1 MTRFVVNGDTRDVA
15 AHPPRSLLHVL
26 REELGLTGAK
36 YGCGEGAC
44 GACTVLVDGAATRA
58 CVTPLAEVAGRRV
71 TTVEGLSAGGVLH
84 PVQRALVA
92 EAAFQ
97 CAYCTPGMV
106 MAAVPLLEGNA
117 DPTDDEMRS
126 ALDGNICRCG
136 AYARIL
142 AAVRHA
148 AKGDARPPAAA
159 TSPPEAA
166 ATSPPDDE
174 TPDVETPGG
183 QLEHAP
189 ASPWDL
195 AGDDEAL
202 FDRLGDGLLVVP
214 DDAGAA
220 WLHVGADGQNTVASG
235 KVEVGQGSTAE
246 LIRLASEE
254 LRAPAS
260 SVRALLGD
268 TDFTPYDAG
277 TYGSLTT
284 PEVVPDVRAAAA
296 TAREALLRIA
306 ADEWGTDVAALTAND
321 ACVTSADG
329 TRSASYSELVSGMR
343 RVEPVASD
351 ATLTP
356 PDQWR
361 LAGTRAPV
369 TDGTD
374 AVTGRRMYTTD
385 LSLPDMLHGKVL
397 RPPAFGATLRSVDTS
412 AATAIPGVNVVRDGD
427 FIGVVAPDPLVAAD
441 AVTRIHAEWD
451 LASQPGN
458 ADLESHL
465 RAHPVTVEGWDGGF
479 RDETGDVDRALASAP
494 VRLDATYTTAYIA
507 HQPLETRAALAH
519 WAGDRLTVWT
529 GTQRPFGV
537 REELAEA
544 LGIGEEQVR
553 VIVPPTGGAYGGKH
567 TGECALEAARL
578 ARAAGRPVKVRWTR
592 EEETTWGYFRPA
604 AVIDIRSGA
613 RTDGTLT
620 AWEFTNLNSGGRAIE
635 PPYRVSNRRITY
647 QPADSPLLQGSYRAL
662 SATANTFARESH
674 VDELAHRLGVD
685 PVEWRLHHLTDDR
698 LAAVL
703 QAAADRAGW
712 MPDVHADA
720 GGRGMGIA
728 CCVEKDSRVATCVEV
743 RAAPGDPLEIL
754 RIVTAFEC
762 GAILDPANLANQV
775 EGALVMGLGGALFE
789 AIQFADGRVTSAA
802 QSQYQ
807 VPRFHDLPPIEVVL
821 LNRPDLPSA
830 GAGETPIVALA
841 PAIANAIFA
850 ACGVRLRSLPLV
862 PDGRVPNPA

>member
-1 MTRFVVNGDTRDVA
+1 MITIVVNGDTRDVA
-15 AHPPRSLLHVL
+15 TDPPRSLLHVL
-26 REELGLTGAK
+26 REELGLTGPK

-44 GACTVLVDGAATRA
+44 GACTVLVGGAATRA
-58 CVTPLAEVAGRRV
+58 CVTPLADVAGRTV
-71 TTVEGLSAGGVLH
+71 TTVEGLAVGGVLH
-84 PVQRALVA
+84 SVQRAFVA

-97 CAYCTPGMV
+97 CGYCTPGMV
-106 MAAVPLLEGNA
+106 MAGVALLEGNA

-136 AYARIL
+136 AHARIL
-142 AAVRHA
+142 AALRHA
-148 AKGDARPPAAA
+148 AQGEARPQAAA
-159 TSPPEAA
+159 TSPPE
-166 ATSPPDDE
+166 
-174 TPDVETPGG
+174 VETPAS
-183 QLEHAP
+183 QLEHQR

-195 AGDDEAL
+195 ARDDEAL
-202 FDRLGDGLLVVP
+202 FDRFGDGLLVVP
-214 DDAGAA
+214 DDVGGA
-220 WLHVGADGQNTVASG
+220 WLHVGADGRNTVASG
-235 KVEVGQGSTAE
+235 KVEMGQGSRAE

-254 LRAPAS
+254 LSAPAS

-277 TYGSLTT
+277 TFGSLTT

-306 ADEWGTDVAALTAND
+306 ADGWGTDVADLTAAD

-329 TRSASYSELVSGMR
+329 TRSASYAELVSGTQR
-343 RVEPVASD
+343 IEPVNAE
-351 ATLTP
+351 AALTP
-356 PDQWR
+356 PDHWR
-361 LAGTRAPV
+361 LAGTQASV
-369 TDGTD
+369 TEGTD

-385 LSLPDMLHGKVL
+385 LSLPDMRHGKVL
-397 RPPAFGATLRSVDTS
+397 RLPAFGATLRSVDTS
-412 AATAIPGVNVVRDGD
+412 AAAAIPGVSVVRDGD

-441 AVTRIHAEWD
+441 AVTRIHAEWN

-458 ADLESHL
+458 ADLVSHL
-465 RAHPVTVEGWDGGF
+465 RAHPVTVEGWGGGF
-479 RDETGDVDRALASAP
+479 RDETGDVESALASAP

-507 HQPLETRAALAH
+507 HQPPETRAALAH
-519 WAGDRLTVWT
+519 WSGGRLTVWT

-544 LGIGEEQVR
+544 FGIGEEPVR

-567 TGECALEAARL
+567 TGDCALEAARL

-592 EEETTWGYFRPA
+592 EEEATWGYFRPA

-620 AWEFTNLNSGGRAIE
+620 AWEFTNLNSGARAIE
-635 PPYRVSNRRITY
+635 PPYRVANRRINY
-647 QPADSPLLQGSYRAL
+647 QPADSPLRQGSYRAL

-674 VDELAHRLGVD
+674 VDELAHRLDVD
-685 PVEWRLHHLTDDR
+685 PLEWRLRHLTDVR
-698 LAAVL
+698 LKAVL

-712 MPDVHADA
+712 TQALHGDPP
-720 GGRGMGIA
+720 GRGMGIA
-728 CCVEKDSRVATCVEV
+728 CSVEKDSRVATCVEV

-754 RIVTAFEC
+754 RIVTVFEC
-762 GAILDPANLANQV
+762 GAILDPDHLANQV

-789 AIQFADGRVTSAA
+789 AIQSADGRVINAA
-802 QSQYQ
+802 QSQYR

-850 ACGVRLRSLPLV
+850 ASGIRLRSLPLV

>member
-1 MTRFVVNGDTRDVA
+1 MTRIVVNGDTRDIA
-15 AHPPRSLLHVL
+15 ADPPRSLLHVL
-26 REELGLTGAK
+26 REELGLTGPK
-36 YGCGEGAC
+36 YGCGEGVC

-58 CVTPLAEVAGRRV
+58 CVTRLAEVAGRTV
-71 TTVEGLSAGGVLH
+71 TTVEGLAAGGVLH
-84 PVQRALVA
+84 SVQHAFVA

-97 CAYCTPGMV
+97 CAYCTTGMV
-106 MAAVPLLEGNA
+106 MAAVALLEGNA

-142 AAVRHA
+142 AALRHA
-148 AKGDARPPAAA
+148 AQGEARPQ
-159 TSPPEAA
+159 AA
-166 ATSPPDDE
+166 ATSPPDVE
-174 TPDVETPGG
+174 TPDG
-183 QLEHAP
+183 QLEHAR

-195 AGDDEAL
+195 ARDDEAL

-214 DDAGAA
+214 DDEGRA
-220 WLHVGADGQNTVASG
+220 WLHVGADGRNTVASG
-235 KVEVGQGSTAE
+235 KVEMGQGSTAE

-268 TDFTPYDAG
+268 TDFTPYDEG

-284 PEVVPDVRAAAA
+284 PEVVPDVRATAA

-306 ADEWGTDVAALTAND
+306 ADGWGTDVAALTAAD
-321 ACVTSADG
+321 ACVTSVDG
-329 TRSASYSELVSGMR
+329 TRSASYAELVSEMR
-343 RVEPVASD
+343 RIEPVASE
-351 ATLTP
+351 AALTA
-356 PDQWR
+356 PDHWR
-361 LAGTRAPV
+361 LAGTRTPV

-412 AATAIPGVNVVRDGD
+412 AAAAIPGVRVVRDGD

-451 LASQPGN
+451 LAGQPGN
-458 ADLESHL
+458 ADLVSHL
-465 RAHPVTVEGWDGGF
+465 RAHPITVEGWDGGF

-494 VRLDATYTTAYIA
+494 VRLDATYTTAYLA

-519 WAGDRLTVWT
+519 WAGGRLTVWT

-544 LGIGEEQVR
+544 FGIGEEMVR
-553 VIVPPTGGAYGGKH
+553 VIVPPTGSAFGGKH
-567 TGECALEAARL
+567 TGEASLEAARL

-620 AWEFTNLNSGGRAIE
+620 AWEFTNLNSGARAIE
-635 PPYRVSNRRITY
+635 PPYRVSNRRIKY
-647 QPADSPLLQGSYRAL
+647 QPADSPLRQGSYRAL

-674 VDELAHRLGVD
+674 VDEMAHRLGVD
-685 PVEWRLHHLTDDR
+685 PVEWRLRHLTDDR
-698 LAAVL
+698 LTAVL
-703 QAAADRAGW
+703 QAAVDRAGW
-712 MPDVHADA
+712 TRALHADTP
-720 GGRGMGIA
+720 GRGMGIA
-728 CCVEKDSRVATCVEV
+728 CSVEKDSRVATCVEV

-754 RIVTAFEC
+754 RIVTAFDC
-762 GAILDPANLANQV
+762 GAILDPDNLANQV

-789 AIQFADGRVTSAA
+789 AIAFADGRVTNAA
-802 QSQYQ
+802 QSQYP

-850 ACGVRLRSLPLV
+850 ASGVRLRSLPLV

>member
-1 MTRFVVNGDTRDVA
+1 MTRIVVNGDTRDIA
-15 AHPPRSLLHVL
+15 ADPPRSLLHVL
-26 REELGLTGAK
+26 REELGLTGPK

-44 GACTVLVDGAATRA
+44 GACTVLVDGAVTRA
-58 CVTPLAEVAGRRV
+58 CVTGLDEVAGRTV
-71 TTVEGLSAGGVLH
+71 TTVEGLAVGGVLH
-84 PVQRALVA
+84 LVQQAFVA

-106 MAAVPLLEGNA
+106 MAAVALLEGNT
-117 DPTDDEMRS
+117 DPTADEMRS
-126 ALDGNICRCG
+126 ALNGNICRCG

-142 AAVRHA
+142 AALRHA
-148 AKGDARPPAAA
+148 AQGEARPQ
-159 TSPPEAA
+159 AA
-166 ATSPPDDE
+166 ATSPPDVE
-174 TPDVETPGG
+174 TPDG
-183 QLEHAP
+183 QLEHVR

-202 FDRLGDGLLVVP
+202 FDRFGDGLLVVP
-214 DDAGAA
+214 DDEGRA
-220 WLHVGADGQNTVASG
+220 WLHVGANGRNTVASG
-235 KVEVGQGSTAE
+235 KVEMGQGSTAE

-254 LRAPAS
+254 LRAHAS

-268 TDFTPYDAG
+268 TDFTPYDEG

-306 ADEWGTDVAALTAND
+306 ADEWGIDVATLTAAD
-321 ACVTSADG
+321 GCVTSADG
-329 TRSASYSELVSGMR
+329 TRSASYAELVSGMR
-343 RVEPVASD
+343 RIEPVASE
-351 ATLTP
+351 APLTP

-374 AVTGRRMYTTD
+374 AVTGHRMYTTD

-412 AATAIPGVNVVRDGD
+412 EAAAIPGVSVVRDGD
-427 FIGVVAPDPLVAAD
+427 FLGVVAPDPLVAAD

-451 LASQPGN
+451 LVGQPGN
-458 ADLESHL
+458 ADLVSHL
-465 RAHPVTVEGWDGGF
+465 RAHPITVEGWDGGF
-479 RDETGDVDRALASAP
+479 HDETGDVDRALASAP
-494 VRLDATYTTAYIA
+494 VRLDAAYTTAYLA

-519 WAGDRLTVWT
+519 WADGRLTVWT

-544 LGIGEEQVR
+544 FGIGEEMVR
-553 VIVPPTGGAYGGKH
+553 VIVPPTGSAYGGKH
-567 TGECALEAARL
+567 TGDCALEAARL
-578 ARAAGRPVKVRWTR
+578 ARVAGRPVKVRWTR

-620 AWEFTNLNSGGRAIE
+620 AWEFTNLNSGARAIE

-647 QPADSPLLQGSYRAL
+647 QPADSPLRQGSYRAL

-685 PVEWRLHHLTDDR
+685 PLEWRLRHLTDDR

-703 QAAADRAGW
+703 QAAVERAGW
-712 MPDVHADA
+712 RRDVHADA
-720 GGRGMGIA
+720 AGQGMGIA
-728 CCVEKDSRVATCVEV
+728 CSVEKDSRVATCVEV

-754 RIVTAFEC
+754 RIVTAFDC
-762 GAILDPANLANQV
+762 GAILDPDNLANQV

-789 AIQFADGRVTSAA
+789 AIHFADGRVANAA
-802 QSQYQ
+802 QSEYP

-850 ACGVRLRSLPLV
+850 ASGVRLRSLPLV

>member
-1 MTRFVVNGDTRDVA
+1 MTRIVVNGDTRDVA
-15 AHPPRSLLHVL
+15 DDPPRSLLHVL

-36 YGCGEGAC
+36 YGCGEGGC
-44 GACTVLVDGAATRA
+44 GACTVLLDGAATRA
-58 CVTPLAEVAGRRV
+58 CVTPLAEVAGRTV
-71 TTVEGLSAGGVLH
+71 TTVEGLATGGVLH
-84 PVQRALVA
+84 PVQQAFVA

-106 MAAVPLLEGNA
+106 VAAVALLEGNA
-117 DPTDDEMRS
+117 DPTDDEVRS

-136 AYARIL
+136 AHARIL

-148 AKGDARPPAAA
+148 VHGDGRPPAAA
-159 TSPPEAA
+159 TSL
-166 ATSPPDDE
+166 
-174 TPDVETPGG
+174 PDVETPEG
-183 QLEHAP
+183 QVKQAP
-189 ASPWDL
+189 ASPWDIER
-195 AGDDEAL
+195 DDEAL
-202 FDRLGDGLLVVP
+202 FDRFGDGLLVVP

-220 WLHVGADGQNTVASG
+220 WLHVGAHGRNTVASG
-235 KVEVGQGSTAE
+235 KVEVGQGSTDE

-260 SVRALLGD
+260 SLRALLGD

-306 ADEWGTDVAALTAND
+306 ADGWGTDVSALTAKD

-329 TRSASYSELVSGMR
+329 TRSASYAELVSGMR

-351 ATLTP
+351 AALTP

-361 LAGTRAPV
+361 LAGTQMPV
-369 TDGTD
+369 TDLT
-374 AVTGRRMYTTD
+374 AAITGRRLYTTD
-385 LSLPDMLHGKVL
+385 LSLPAMLHGKVL

-412 AATAIPGVNVVRDGD
+412 AAAAIPGVSVVRDGD

-451 LASQPGN
+451 LAGQPGN

-465 RAHPVTVEGWDGGF
+465 RAHPVIVEGWDGGF

-494 VRLDATYTTAYIA
+494 IRLDATYTTAYIA

-519 WAGDRLTVWT
+519 WAAGRLTVWT

-544 LGIGEEQVR
+544 LGIGEEEVR

-567 TGECALEAARL
+567 TGDCGLEAARL

-592 EEETTWGYFRPA
+592 EEETTWAYFRPA

-613 RTDGTLT
+613 RMDGTLT

-698 LAAVL
+698 LVAVL

-712 MPDVHADA
+712 TPAPHADA

-728 CCVEKDSRVATCVEV
+728 CSVEKESRVATCVEV
-743 RAAPGDPLEIL
+743 RAAPGDPLEIV

-762 GAILDPANLANQV
+762 GTILDPHNLANQV

-789 AIQFADGRVTSAA
+789 AIHFADGRVLNAA
-802 QSQYQ
+802 QSQYR

-850 ACGVRLRSLPLV
+850 ASGVRLRSLPLV

>member
-1 MTRFVVNGDTRDVA
+1 MTRIVVNGDTRDVA
-15 AHPPRSLLHVL
+15 ADPPRSLLHVL
-26 REELGLTGAK
+26 REELGLTGPK

-44 GACTVLVDGAATRA
+44 GACTVLVDGAPTRA
-58 CVTPLAEVAGRRV
+58 CVTRLAEVAGRTV
-71 TTVEGLSAGGVLH
+71 TTVEGLAAGGVLH
-84 PVQRALVA
+84 SVQHAFVA

-97 CAYCTPGMV
+97 CAYCTTGMV
-106 MAAVPLLEGNA
+106 MAAVALLEGNA

-136 AYARIL
+136 AHARIL
-142 AAVRHA
+142 AALRHA
-148 AKGDARPPAAA
+148 AQGEARLQAAV
-159 TSPPEAA
+159 TSP
-166 ATSPPDDE
+166 
-174 TPDVETPGG
+174 PDVETPNE
-183 QLEHAP
+183 QLAHRRE
-189 ASPWDL
+189 SPWDL
-195 AGDDEAL
+195 ARDDESL

-214 DDAGAA
+214 DDAGGA
-220 WLHVGADGQNTVASG
+220 WLHVGADGRNTVASG
-235 KVEVGQGSTAE
+235 KVEMGQGSTAE

-254 LRAPAS
+254 LHAPAS
-260 SVRALLGD
+260 TVRALLGD

-277 TYGSLTT
+277 TFGSLTT

-306 ADEWGTDVAALTAND
+306 ADGWGTDVAALTAVD

-329 TRSASYSELVSGMR
+329 TRSASYAELVSGMR
-343 RVEPVASD
+343 RIEPVASE
-351 ATLTP
+351 AALTP
-356 PDQWR
+356 PDRWR

-385 LSLPDMLHGKVL
+385 LSLPGMLHGKVL
-397 RPPAFGATLRSVDTS
+397 RPPAFGATLRSVNTS
-412 AATAIPGVNVVRDGD
+412 AASAIPGVTVVRDGD
-427 FIGVVAPDPLVAAD
+427 FIGVVAPDPLVAAA
-441 AVTRIHAEWD
+441 AVTRIQAEWG
-451 LASQPGN
+451 LASQPDN
-458 ADLESHL
+458 AELVSHL

-494 VRLDATYTTAYIA
+494 VRLDATYTTAYLA

-519 WAGDRLTVWT
+519 WAGGRLTVWT

-537 REELAEA
+537 REELAA
-544 LGIGEEQVR
+544 NFGIGEERVR
-553 VIVPPTGGAYGGKH
+553 VIVPPTGSAFGGKH
-567 TGECALEAARL
+567 TGDCGLEAARL

-592 EEETTWGYFRPA
+592 EDETTWGYFRPA

-620 AWEFTNLNSGGRAIE
+620 AWEFTNLNSGARAIE
-635 PPYRVSNRRITY
+635 SPYRVSNRRIKY
-647 QPADSPLLQGSYRAL
+647 QPADSPLRQGSYRAL

-674 VDELAHRLGVD
+674 VDEMAHRLGVD
-685 PVEWRLHHLTDDR
+685 PVEWRLRHLTDDR
-698 LAAVL
+698 LTAVL
-703 QAAADRAGW
+703 QAAVDRAGW
-712 MPDVHADA
+712 TRALHADTP
-720 GGRGMGIA
+720 GRGMGIA
-728 CCVEKDSRVATCVEV
+728 CSVEKDSRVATCVEV
-743 RAAPGDPLEIL
+743 RTAPADPLEIL
-754 RIVTAFEC
+754 RIVTAFDC
-762 GAILDPANLANQV
+762 GAILDPDNLANQV

-789 AIQFADGRVTSAA
+789 AITFADGRVTNAA
-802 QSQYQ
+802 QSQYP

-850 ACGVRLRSLPLV
+850 ASGVRLRSLPLV